1 MYSERVQLALTTMLE
16 AHGVRHRK
24 AGGGYEAAHTTSVAM
39 IVGDYGFDEDT
50 VIAALLHDTLEDT
63 ELAPSVIR
71 TRFGDHVLAMV
82 EDVSEPPKP
91 ARWRD
96 RKLTYIEQL
105 RVTARD
111 GSLAVASA
119 DKIHNLSN
127 MVSGLRAEG
136 VVFASAFTA
145 GLDAM
150 MWYQRAVYDMLG
162 SRWTHPMLDE
172 HGQRLEAFRAAAA
185 EVSQTPR

>member
-1 MYSERVQLALTTMLE
+1 MSRCYWSSCGCCCGLGASIWVNADKWTI
-16 AHGVRHRK
+16 
-24 AGGGYEAAHTTSVAM
+24 AGSLLSWAA
-39 IVGDYGFDEDT
+39 
-50 VIAALLHDTLEDT
+50 
-63 ELAPSVIR
+63 
-71 TRFGDHVLAMV
+71 
-82 EDVSEPPKP
+82 
-91 ARWRD
+91 
-96 RKLTYIEQL
+96 
-105 RVTARD
+105 

-150 MWYQRAVYDMLG
+150 VWYQRAVYDMLG

-172 HGQRLEAFRAAAA
+172 HGQRLEAFRTAAA